1 MADWPRLIH
10 DHDAGKERL
19 TVEAEIDD
27 DFVLHVIA
35 KSNEPS
41 DDSIAVGGTTVK
53 FPAMELESWVYLPE
67 ESARRLYDAL
77 GEYLQPE

>member
-1 MADWPRLIH
+1 MSDWPKLIH

-19 TVEAEIDD
+19 TVEVETDE

-53 FPAMELESWVYLPE
+53 FPQMELETWVYLPE
-67 ESARRLYDAL
+67 AAAQRLYDAL
-77 GEYLQPE
+77 GEYLASE